1 LSLRN
6 DINMV
11 KEELNSEEKFFEK
24 AVMTENFVKK
34 YKKLMI
40 GSVVAVVVIVGANIA
55 YDITKQN
62 QIAQANE
69 LLSELSKDS
78 KNTKLLAELQATSPN
93 LYDVWMLSQAVA
105 DENVEAL
112 KNLTSSKAM
121 IVGDIATYEL
131 AQDTNDAQALSSY
144 ASKQEAIYRDLAQVQ
159 SAVILMKE
167 GKTDEAH
174 QKLALISQESP
185 MIKIAQALRH
195 YGVK

>member
-1 LSLRN
+1 
-6 DINMV
+6 MV

-24 AVMTENFVKK
+24 AVMTEKFVKK

-40 GSVVAVVVIVGANIA
+40 GSVVAVVVLVGANIT

-69 LLSELSKDS
+69 LLSELSKDA
-78 KNTKLLAELQATSPN
+78 KNTKVLAELQVTSPN

-112 KNLTSSKAM
+112 KNLTDSKTM

-131 AQDTNDAQALSSY
+131 AQDTNNAQALSSY

-167 GKTDEAH
+167 GKTAQAH

>member
-1 LSLRN
+1 MSLRN
-6 DINMV
+6 DIDMV

-69 LLSELSKDS
+69 LLAELSKDS
-78 KNTKLLAELQATSPN
+78 KNTKLLAELKVTSPN

-112 KNLTSSKAM
+112 KALTSSKAM

-131 AQDTNDAQALSSY
+131 AQDSNDAQGLSSY

-185 MIKIAQALRH
+185 MIKIAQALLH

>member
-1 LSLRN
+1 MSLRN

>member
-1 LSLRN
+1 MSLKN

-11 KEELNSEEKFFEK
+11 KDELNSEEKFFEK
-24 AVMTENFVKK
+24 AVMTEKFVKK

-40 GSVVAVVVIVGANIA
+40 GSVVAVVVLVGANIA

-62 QIAQANE
+62 QIVQANE
-69 LLSELSKDS
+69 LLSQLSKDP
-78 KNTKLLAELQATSPN
+78 KNTKALAELQVTSPN

-112 KNLTSSKAM
+112 KNLTHSKAM

-159 SAVILMKE
+159 SALILMKE
-167 GKTDEAH
+167 GKTTQAH